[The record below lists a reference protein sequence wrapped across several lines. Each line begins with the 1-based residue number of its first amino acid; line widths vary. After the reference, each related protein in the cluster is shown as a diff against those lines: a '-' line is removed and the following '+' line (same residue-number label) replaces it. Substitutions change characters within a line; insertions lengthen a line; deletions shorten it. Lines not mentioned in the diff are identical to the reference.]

1 VSSESYDAVVIGAGP
16 NGLAAAVEIA
26 RNHRSV
32 LVIEAADGVGGG
44 ARTAELTLPGYR
56 HDVCS
61 SIHPMGIASPYF
73 RSLPLEEY
81 GLEWIHPTVPLAH
94 PLHDGS
100 AAVLDRSVDVS
111 AETLGEDAAAYRKV
125 MEPLLRNAE
134 ALAYGFLG
142 PVVRIPR
149 NPFAMARLG
158 LYAMRPATKLAQS
171 LFKGER
177 ARGLF
182 AGNAAHTLIPLE
194 TLPTGA
200 VALVFMLLAHAYGW
214 PLPRGGS
221 HAITDALAR
230 YLWSIG
236 GRIQTSRRVTA
247 FRELPPARAYLF
259 DLSPRRLLDIA
270 GDQLSPAYRRRLDR
284 VRYGAG
290 VFKIDWAL
298 DGPIP
303 WKAQGC
309 SGAGTV
315 HCGGTLE
322 EIAAGEA
329 AIARGEHP
337 ARPWVIVAQQS
348 LFDDS
353 RAPAGKHT
361 GWAYC
366 HVPNGSTVDM
376 TDVIENQMERFA
388 PGFRDL
394 VLARSVRTAADLE
407 AYNANYVGG
416 DIAMGQADIRQII
429 GRPVLRLSPYSTPH
443 PGIFLCSSSTPPG
456 PGVHGM
462 CGYYAARAALRRLR

>member
-1 VSSESYDAVVIGAGP
+1 MTTYDAVVIGAGP

-26 RNHRSV
+26 RNGRSV
-32 LVIEAADGVGGG
+32 HVIEAADSIGGG
-44 ARTAELTLPGYR
+44 ARTAELTLPGFR

-61 SIHPMGIASPYF
+61 SIHPMAIASPYF
-73 RSLPLEEY
+73 RRLPLADY

-94 PLHDGS
+94 PLDDGS
-100 AAVLDRSVDVS
+100 AAVLDRSIDVS
-111 AETLGEDAAAYRKV
+111 AETLGEDAAAYRRV
-125 MEPLLRNAE
+125 MEPFLEHAD
-134 ALAYGFLG
+134 ALTDGFLG

-149 NPFAMARLG
+149 NPFAMLRLG
-158 LYAMRPATKLAQS
+158 LYAARPATKLAAS
-171 LFKGER
+171 LFKGDR
-177 ARGLF
+177 ARALF
-182 AGNAAHTLIPLE
+182 AGNAAHTILPLDR
-194 TLPTGA
+194 LPSGA
-200 VALVFMLLAHAYGW
+200 VALVFQMLGHAYGW

-221 HAITDALAR
+221 RAIVDALAR
-230 YLWSIG
+230 HLWSIG
-236 GRIQTSRRVTA
+236 GSIQTGHRVTA

-259 DLSPRRLLDIA
+259 DLSPRQILSIA
-270 GDQLSPAYRRRLDR
+270 GDQFSPVYRRRLVR
-284 VRYGAG
+284 FRYGAA

-303 WKAQGC
+303 WKAEGC

-315 HCGGTLE
+315 HLGGTLE

-337 ARPWVIVAQQS
+337 QRPWVIVAQQS
-348 LFDDS
+348 LFDDT
-353 RAPAGKHT
+353 RAPEGKHT

-394 VLARSVRTAADLE
+394 VLARSVRTTADLE
-407 AYNANYVGG
+407 RYNENYVGG
-416 DIAMGQADIRQII
+416 DIACGQADIRQII
-429 GRPVLRLSPYSTPH
+429 GRPTLGLRPYTTPH
-443 PGIFLCSSSTPPG
+443 PGIFICSSSAPPG

-462 CGYYAARAALRRLR
+462 CGYHAARAALRRLR